1 MATFYEQK
9 TLRLFEKY
17 GLSDNI
23 RIMLKAFEDFKT
35 SRLDE
40 ASLGRMIRLSPSNR
54 AALVSTMVKCANI
67 MKDRPKESKY
77 CLSIITGCGDML
89 EIADKQPKDSGF
101 PGFLKLPPEIRN
113 RIYDMYLHNHK
124 KALGIIPVPKK
135 GNCSCAPHE
144 PPPYEKFVSV
154 DVALGFT
161 SKHISNEFL
170 SCFYHKQRFHF
181 PCACEMG
188 YHLKNNALLKSVL
201 SHAMFHWCGPQADS
215 GISQLHGMRQLEKMT
230 VVVSKTTSKLL
241 THREQEIR
249 RFFGGNKRSILN
261 SFPESLGWEEL
272 IEIRGLKLVLVE
284 HVNKRKADR
293 RTDEERQSLENML
306 QFYVR
311 RPANNDQQD

>member
-1 MATFYEQK
+1 MTCMCLPVRDCIADHK
-9 TLRLFEKY
+9 
-17 GLSDNI
+17 
-23 RIMLKAFEDFKT
+23 
-35 SRLDE
+35 
-40 ASLGRMIRLSPSNR
+40 PS
-54 AALVSTMVKCANI
+54 ANI
-67 MKDRPKESKY
+67 MKDKPKESKY

-113 RIYDMYLHNHK
+113 RIYDVYLYNHK
-124 KALGIIPVPKK
+124 WAPSIIPKSKK
-135 GNCSCAPHE
+135 GNCSCGPHE
-144 PPPYEKFVSV
+144 PPQYEKFPPV

-181 PCACEMG
+181 SCACEMG
-188 YHLKNNALLKSVL
+188 YHLKNNALLKSTL
-201 SHAMFHWCGPQADS
+201 SNVMFHWCGPQADS

-241 THREQEIR
+241 TQREQEIR

-272 IEIRGLKLVLVE
+272 IEIRGLKRVSVE

-306 QFYVR
+306 EFYVR